1 MAQVSFNA
9 AEVSTESQFSPVPNG
24 DYPVIITESEM
35 KPTKTGAGQYLQLV
49 LEVIEGP
56 YKGRKVWERLN
67 IVNSNQTAVEI
78 AQRSLSQICHAV
90 GHLQLQDSVELHNKP
105 MMAKIVVRQQDGYD
119 DTNEVKEYKAYSS
132 GPGPAPTAAPKPA
145 APSANKPAWAS

>member
-1 MAQVSFNA
+1 MAQVNFNA

-35 KPTKTGAGQYLQLV
+35 KETQSGDGQYLQLV
-49 LEVIEGP
+49 LEVIDGP

-67 IVNSNQTAVEI
+67 LVNKNQTAVEI

-119 DTNEVKEYKAYSS
+119 DTNEVKEYSAY
-132 GPGPAPTAAPKPA
+132 PGGAPAPAQAAPKPA

>member
-35 KPTKTGAGQYLQLV
+35 KPTKNGAGQYLQLV

-67 IVNSNQTAVEI
+67 LVNSNQTAVEI

-119 DTNEVKEYKAYSS
+119 DTNEVKEYSAY
-132 GPGPAPTAAPKPA
+132 PGGAPAPTAAPKPA

>member
-35 KPTKTGAGQYLQLV
+35 KPTKNGAGQYLQLV
-49 LEVIEGP
+49 LEVIDGP

-67 IVNSNQTAVEI
+67 LVNSNQTAVEI

-105 MMAKIVVRQQDGYD
+105 MMAKIVVRQQAGYD
-119 DTNEVKEYKAYSS
+119 DTNQVKEYSAY
-132 GPGPAPTAAPKPA
+132 PGGAPAPAQAAPKPA

>member
-35 KPTKTGAGQYLQLV
+35 KETQSGDGQYLQLV
-49 LEVIEGP
+49 LEVIDGP

-67 IVNSNQTAVEI
+67 LVNSNQTAVEI

-119 DTNEVKEYKAYSS
+119 DTNEVKEYSAY
-132 GPGPAPTAAPKPA
+132 PGGAPAPAQAASKPA

>member
-1 MAQVSFNA
+1 MAQVNFNA

-35 KPTKTGAGQYLQLV
+35 KPTKNGAGQYLQLV

-78 AQRSLSQICHAV
+78 AQRSLSQIC
-90 GHLQLQDSVELHNKP
+90 Q
-105 MMAKIVVRQQDGYD
+105 R
-119 DTNEVKEYKAYSS
+119 
-132 GPGPAPTAAPKPA
+132 
-145 APSANKPAWAS
+145 

>member
-35 KPTKTGAGQYLQLV
+35 KPTKNGAGQYLQLV

-67 IVNSNQTAVEI
+67 LVNSNQTAVEI

-90 GHLQLQDSVELHNKP
+90 GHLQLNDSVELHNKP
-105 MMAKIVVRQQDGYD
+105 LMAKIVVRQQDGYD
-119 DTNEVKEYKAYSS
+119 DTNEVKEYSAY
-132 GPGPAPTAAPKPA
+132 PGGAPAPAQAAPKPA